1 MPEEFSFVFCFPAS
15 ILCVA
20 AVGLNQW
27 SPWDGDGNGKAKSLF
42 MDIRLSLTFASVGSI
57 CIYTG
62 QTKYLSQTAKKKKVE
77 NKPGS
82 LGWVQIPR
90 DPMAS
95 PVCFYFTLMARAW
108 SGLGFEPR

>member
-1 MPEEFSFVFCFPAS
+1 MGWGWEWKSKVLVYGYQALS
-15 ILCVA
+15 HLCQCRVYMYIYWA
-20 AVGLNQW
+20 NNVLK
-27 SPWDGDGNGKAKSLF
+27 PDGKE
-42 MDIRLSLTFASVGSI
+42 
-57 CIYTG
+57 
-62 QTKYLSQTAKKKKVE
+62 KKVQ

>member
-62 QTKYLSQTAKKKKVE
+62 QTTYLSQTAKKKSGEQTLLLGMGPDPKGSYGLSCLFLFHFDGTCVE
-77 NKPGS
+77 
-82 LGWVQIPR
+82 
-90 DPMAS
+90 
-95 PVCFYFTLMARAW
+95 W
-108 SGLGFEPR
+108 SWF

>member
-1 MPEEFSFVFCFPAS
+1 MNAGGVSFVFCFPAS

-62 QTKYLSQTAKKKKVE
+62 QTKYLSQTAKKKKWRT
-77 NKPGS
+77 NPAPWDGS
-82 LGWVQIPR
+82 RSQGILWPLLFVSI
-90 DPMAS
+90 S
-95 PVCFYFTLMARAW
+95 L
-108 SGLGFEPR
+108 